1 MVASMAP
8 VANAELVGLVPHAVL
23 AGTPKRRWEE
33 LDLAV
38 ERTIEE
44 RLEI

>member
-1 MVASMAP
+1 
-8 VANAELVGLVPHAVL
+8 VPHAVL